1 MCMKSS
7 QFMNAYVGQEFKL
20 SGFPGCSGFLSA
32 LESCRAESTSDW
44 TGMEI
49 SGWTS
54 ELFLGKATL
63 TILSTAPDAG
73 PQNFWSPPVHSPQ
86 VIDITQ
92 SAAAETPVHRL
103 SADLQSS
110 CWPCANGIWAEPGN
124 SCKGFQWGCCCCL
137 AVLFWVVK
145 QRASVK
151 ASEDPCAG
159 ILIRSSSCWA
169 RETKFSN
176 RHRDFSVSTHLPLM
190 WNTGFGVSEWK
201 LKV

>member
-1 MCMKSS
+1 MCVKSS

-54 ELFLGKATL
+54 EPFLGKATL

-92 SAAAETPVHRL
+92 GAAAENPVHRL
-103 SADLQSS
+103 SADLQRQLLTLREHNVGWAWEFLQRFPVRLLLLPSGPVLS
-110 CWPCANGIWAEPGN
+110 GKAEDICKSLRRSLCWNSDSEQLLLGSGN
-124 SCKGFQWGCCCCL
+124 Q
-137 AVLFWVVK
+137 
-145 QRASVK
+145 
-151 ASEDPCAG
+151 
-159 ILIRSSSCWA
+159 IL
-169 RETKFSN
+169 K
-176 RHRDFSVSTHLPLM
+176 
-190 WNTGFGVSEWK
+190 
-201 LKV
+201 